1 MKEYTTIEE
10 IYKDIE
16 SVKIQGATNVAIAV
30 ISGIKLLLKQKEFSS
45 YDEFI
50 QEVFSTANNLATARP
65 NEPLAKNGVKYLR
78 HVLRVKNSGER
89 DLTLLK
95 QIVER
100 TCDDYLKMIKVAK
113 DLIVVNSKG
122 VLEDKRGIF
131 THCHSTTAER
141 VIIEHY
147 KNHNDIKVA
156 CTETRPLFQ
165 GRITAANLVKAGVD
179 TTLTVDSAGESFIM
193 GRDLFSVDVV
203 LIGSDEI
210 LADGSAINK
219 VGSLGYA
226 LAAKRAGIPVY
237 IVTSILKVDP
247 EATFE
252 GLQIEERSA
261 SEIWDNAPIGLKL
274 FNPAFDFIDK
284 DLITGFITEEGVL
297 AGSDLKRVLQKR
309 YSWLFDHEYI

>member
-10 IYKDIE
+10 IYKDIK

-30 ISGIKLLLKQKEFSS
+30 ISGIKLLLQQKEFSS

-50 QEVFSTANNLATARP
+50 QEVFSIANNLATARP

-141 VIIEHY
+141 VIIEHF

-165 GRITAANLVKAGVD
+165 GRITARNLVKAGVD

-203 LIGSDEI
+203 LIGSDEV
-210 LADGSAINK
+210 LMEGSAINK
-219 VGSLGYA
+219 IGSIGYA
-226 LAAKRAGIPVY
+226 LAAKKVNIPIYV
-237 IVTSILKVDP
+237 VTSVLKIDP
-247 EATFE
+247 EATFK

-261 SEIWDNAPIGLKL
+261 SEIWPDAPPGLKL

-284 DLITGFITEEGVL
+284 DLISGFITEEGVL
-297 AGSDLKRVLQKR
+297 EGKDLERVMKNK
-309 YSWLFDHEYI
+309 YSWLFNQEYL

>member
-1 MKEYTTIEE
+1 MKEYSTIEE

-30 ISGIKLLLKQKEFSS
+30 IYGIKLLLKQKKFFS

-50 QEVFSTANNLATARP
+50 QEVFATARKLATARP
-65 NEPLAKNGVKYLR
+65 NEPLAKNGVRYLR

-89 DLTLLK
+89 DLALLK

-100 TCDDYLKMIKVAK
+100 TCDDYLKMIRVAK

-122 VLEDKRGIF
+122 IVEDKRGIF

-141 VIIEHY
+141 VIIEHF

-165 GRITAANLVKAGVD
+165 GRITATNLVKAGVD

-193 GRDLFSVDVV
+193 GRDLFSVDIV
-203 LIGSDEI
+203 LIGSDEV
-210 LADGSAINK
+210 LMEGSAINK
-219 VGSLGYA
+219 IGSIGYA
-226 LAAKRAGIPVY
+226 LAAKKVNIPVY
-237 IVTSILKVDP
+237 VVTSVLKVDP
-247 EATFE
+247 EATFK

-261 SEIWDNAPIGLKL
+261 SEIWPDAPPKLKL

-284 DLITGFITEEGVL
+284 GLISGFITEEGIL
-297 AGSDLKRVLQKR
+297 EGKDLERVMKNK
-309 YSWLFDHEYI
+309 YSWLFNQEYL